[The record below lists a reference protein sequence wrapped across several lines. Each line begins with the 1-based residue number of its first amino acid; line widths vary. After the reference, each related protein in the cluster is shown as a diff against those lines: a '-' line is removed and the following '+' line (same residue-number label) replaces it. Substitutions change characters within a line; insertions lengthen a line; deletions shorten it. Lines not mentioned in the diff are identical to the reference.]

1 MPCWPLF
8 HVCRGKNG
16 VDLEYVLGCG
26 IASTPEQRS
35 RFVEVLTS
43 AGKHLVCIDRSRIFS
58 IGCLSTL
65 LSLFSMVIV
74 DGNLFD

>member
-43 AGKHLVCIDRSRIFS
+43 AGKHLVFIDCSRIFNTDR
-58 IGCLSTL
+58 LSAL
-65 LSLFSMVIV
+65 LPLFSIVIV